1 MQDQMSQAQ
10 KQSAATAAPE
20 PEQISGTRMILV
32 MGSIGALAAVL
43 LVFTYFT
50 TLPAIE
56 RNKAEA
62 LDKAIFQVLPG
73 AVQKTTFTPE
83 DGKLRPVTAGEKPL
97 ERYHAGY
104 NQTGSL
110 VGIAVEAQGQGFAD
124 VLKVLYGYDPG
135 CSCVVGFKV
144 LETKETPG
152 LGDKIET
159 EPSFTA
165 NFKALDV
172 SLNAD
177 GTAPQ
182 NPVVFAKFGQKTQPW
197 EIEGITGATV
207 SSKAVTNILH
217 DSTQRVIVLLNANLK
232 VLEDG
237 SPSRIATAKN

>member
-1 MQDQMSQAQ
+1 MTEAQQASPTTSS
-10 KQSAATAAPE
+10 SAPPE
-20 PEQISGTRMILV
+20 PEQISGARMILV

-43 LVFTYFT
+43 LVFTYFA

-83 DGKLRPVTAGEKPL
+83 DGKLRPVAAGEKPV

-104 NQTGSL
+104 DDEGSL

-124 VLKVLYGYDPG
+124 VLKILYGYAPQ

-159 EPSFTA
+159 EPSFIA

-177 GTAPQ
+177 GTGPN
-182 NPVVFAKFGQKTQPW
+182 NPVTFAKFGHKTQPW

-217 DSTQRVIVLLNANLK
+217 DSTKQAIVLLNANLK
-232 VLEDG
+232 VLENG
-237 SPSRIATAKN
+237 SPSRNATAKN

>member
-1 MQDQMSQAQ
+1 MSQAQ